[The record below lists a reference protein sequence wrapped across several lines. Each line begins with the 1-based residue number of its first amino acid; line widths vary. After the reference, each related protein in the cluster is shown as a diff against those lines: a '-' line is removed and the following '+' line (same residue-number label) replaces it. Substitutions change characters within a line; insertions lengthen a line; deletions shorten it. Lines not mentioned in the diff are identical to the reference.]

1 MDTRKPKVMLLGTF
15 HFEGSSDIVQIKSG
29 QLTSDKKQQE
39 IADVVEK
46 ITKFK
51 PTKVAVEIKK
61 KYNDK
66 LNKNYLDFLND
77 SFTLTLNEVHQLG
90 FRISRNQQLKAIYAI
105 DWMENVDN
113 RGIGDVFDWAKE
125 NQPSLFN
132 AIMNQYINQLE
143 PEISDLSISEALK
156 LFNQDKQSKKEQE
169 AYMQIAR
176 IGIDDEYIGID
187 WLRWWY
193 QRNLIIYKNIIDLI
207 ESEDERI
214 LLIIGAGHRY
224 LINQFLT
231 ESGTVDIIDP
241 NQYL

>member
-1 MDTRKPKVMLLGTF
+1 M
-15 HFEGSSDIVQIKSG
+15 
-29 QLTSDKKQQE
+29 
-39 IADVVEK
+39 
-46 ITKFK
+46 
-51 PTKVAVEIKK
+51 
-61 KYNDK
+61 
-66 LNKNYLDFLND
+66 
-77 SFTLTLNEVHQLG
+77 HQLG

>member
-90 FRISRNQQLKAIYAI
+90 FRISQNQQLKAIYAI